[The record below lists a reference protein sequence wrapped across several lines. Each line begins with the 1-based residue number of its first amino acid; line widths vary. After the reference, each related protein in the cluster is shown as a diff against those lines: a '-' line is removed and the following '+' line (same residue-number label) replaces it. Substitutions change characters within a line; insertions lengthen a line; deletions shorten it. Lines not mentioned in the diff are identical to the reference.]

1 MLGDFGGDGWMETAQ
16 WDRSVTVRCGVGR
29 FVRRVG
35 ACLRFSL
42 CVCLSLSLRVYL
54 VRALDV
60 PRRGRLLPRRRLTDD
75 LFQRTEHRD
84 TCRMDL

>member
-1 MLGDFGGDGWMETAQ
+1 METAQ
-16 WDRSVTVRCGVGR
+16 WDRSATVRCGVGR

-42 CVCLSLSLRVYL
+42 CVCLSVSLRVYL

-75 LFQRTEHRD
+75 LVQRPEHRD

>member
-1 MLGDFGGDGWMETAQ
+1 METAH

-42 CVCLSLSLRVYL
+42 CVCLSLRVYL

-75 LFQRTEHRD
+75 SLQRTEHRD

>member
-1 MLGDFGGDGWMETAQ
+1 METAQ

-42 CVCLSLSLRVYL
+42 CVCVSLSLSVSI
-54 VRALDV
+54 
-60 PRRGRLLPRRRLTDD
+60 
-75 LFQRTEHRD
+75 
-84 TCRMDL
+84 

>member
-1 MLGDFGGDGWMETAQ
+1 METAQ

-42 CVCLSLSLRVYL
+42 CVSLSLSLRVYL

-75 LFQRTEHRD
+75 LVQRTERRD

>member
-1 MLGDFGGDGWMETAQ
+1 METAQ

-42 CVCLSLSLRVYL
+42 CGSFFSLRVYL

>member
-1 MLGDFGGDGWMETAQ
+1 METAQ

-42 CVCLSLSLRVYL
+42 CVSLFSLRVYL

-75 LFQRTEHRD
+75 LVQRTEHRD
-84 TCRMDL
+84 TCRMDLQRKKKFDNF

>member
-1 MLGDFGGDGWMETAQ
+1 METAQ

-42 CVCLSLSLRVYL
+42 CVSFFSLRVYL

-60 PRRGRLLPRRRLTDD
+60 PRRGRLLPRRCLTDD
-75 LFQRTEHRD
+75 LVQRTEHRD

>member
-1 MLGDFGGDGWMETAQ
+1 METAH

-42 CVCLSLSLRVYL
+42 CVSFFSLRVYL

-75 LFQRTEHRD
+75 SLQRTEHRD

>member
-1 MLGDFGGDGWMETAQ
+1 METAQ

-42 CVCLSLSLRVYL
+42 CVCLSVSPRVYL

>member
-1 MLGDFGGDGWMETAQ
+1 METAQ

-42 CVCLSLSLRVYL
+42 CASFSLSPCLSSACTRCAAA
-54 VRALDV
+54 RSAPAPQTFD
-60 PRRGRLLPRRRLTDD
+60 RRFGSKN
-75 LFQRTEHRD
+75 
-84 TCRMDL
+84 

>member
-1 MLGDFGGDGWMETAQ
+1 METAQ

-42 CVCLSLSLRVYL
+42 CVCLSLRVYL

-75 LFQRTEHRD
+75 LIQRTEHRD

>member
-1 MLGDFGGDGWMETAQ
+1 METAQ

-35 ACLRFSL
+35 ACLRFSS
-42 CVCLSLSLRVYL
+42 CVCLSLRVYL

>member
-1 MLGDFGGDGWMETAQ
+1 METAQ

-35 ACLRFSL
+35 AYLRFSL
-42 CVCLSLSLRVYL
+42 CVCLSLRVYL